1 MKKNKTQ
8 TTTPTAKSAPR
19 RSPFAWQNCVL
30 TGVALLLIITGC
42 LLMLPESDVRNTPGG
57 RYAPTPGPGAFD
69 ARRIRAAPI
78 PCFLGFVLMIPAIL
92 YVPREQKAGEKESQV

>member
-1 MKKNKTQ
+1 MKKN
-8 TTTPTAKSAPR
+8 TPQPPTPAKSAPR

-92 YVPREQKAGEKESQV
+92 YVPHEQKAGEKESQV